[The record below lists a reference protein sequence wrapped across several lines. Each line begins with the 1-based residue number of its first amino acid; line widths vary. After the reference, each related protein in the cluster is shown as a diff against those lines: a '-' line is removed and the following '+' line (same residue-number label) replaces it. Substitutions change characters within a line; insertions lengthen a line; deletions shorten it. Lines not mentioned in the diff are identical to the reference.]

1 MDGLGVFGVGESLE
15 KAHIESEL
23 AETFAAV
30 ALKSESLGFYAP
42 ASLRDI
48 FDIEYWGPE
57 TPKLAE
63 IKNSPLSGHVV
74 VITGGGSGIGAATAT
89 RFKEAGAEVV
99 IMDSDRKT
107 TSALAE

>member
-1 MDGLGVFGVGESLE
+1 MRDSLPRVIFVDGLGVFGVGESLE
-15 KAHIESEL
+15 KAHIVSEL

-57 TPKLAE
+57 TAKLDE
-63 IKNSPLSGHVV
+63 IKNSPLRGHVV
-74 VITGGGSGIGAATAT
+74 VITGGRSELVPLLQRGL
-89 RFKEAGAEVV
+89 R
-99 IMDSDRKT
+99 R
-107 TSALAE
+107 LARRL